1 MNIAELER
9 MSEDARGMV
18 PIKDQNDDA
27 KSKDKSKELSLP
39 PEASLPVDGR
49 RSWESYANDFRRLTG
64 QLATLHNE
72 QTTLKAENSELRALY
87 ERLQAK
93 RQEDRQRMAA
103 VVSRCDALEANS
115 AGQASRTKTA
125 QRAVLDLEKNLLA
138 AEEESR
144 KIASDTAELRAQISH
159 LQVSYVNLESAYAEL
174 RNAFIR
180 KDEEFNELV
189 AHAAWLKQSLDDRDV
204 WANDA
209 IALRDARIIELEA
222 LNGSR

>member
-1 MNIAELER
+1 MNIAEIDR
-9 MSEDARGMV
+9 MPEETRDMV
-18 PIKDQNDDA
+18 PLKDQNDDA
-27 KSKDKSKELSLP
+27 KSKELSLP

-64 QLATLHNE
+64 QLATLHTE
-72 QTTLKAENSELRALY
+72 QAVLKVENSELRALY

-115 AGQASRTKTA
+115 AGQATRTKTA
-125 QRAVLDLEKNLLA
+125 QNAVRDLEKSLLA

-144 KIASDTAELRAQISH
+144 KLVAEAAELRAQISH
-159 LQVSYVNLESAYAEL
+159 LQVSYVNLETAYGEL
-174 RNAFIR
+174 RDAFTR
-180 KDEEFNELV
+180 KDEEFNDLV

-204 WANDA
+204 WAKDA
-209 IALRDARIIELEA
+209 IALRDVRIIELEA
-222 LNGSR
+222 QLDPQ